1 MSRRLTVLGLM
12 ALVLII
18 VSTVMLVGCGD
29 EGTTDTTAAPTDT
42 TAAPTDTTAA
52 PTDTTAAPTTETTAA
67 SSGGFDGELVI
78 GALGTLTGMGAM
90 NGAEHYWAYNK
101 AVDDI
106 NAAGGVDVGG
116 KKMEL
121 KLKWIDDK
129 SSETEG
135 AAAVEKLIKVEG
147 TKVILSTQT
156 TPINMA
162 AAIVA
167 EKYEAYYQ
175 QVITWTNMG
184 REQNWKWN
192 TLLFFSPDAVGEVP
206 FLMAELMPEAERPK
220 NWCILT
226 EDNADG
232 QALGEGVKMMAD
244 KHNINV
250 ALYQTYTPGTK
261 DYSSIILKMKQN
273 DVDAIV
279 VLISAADGITF
290 TKQMKEQNYAPK
302 YMMGWKGFWPSE
314 YMQGLGDMSNY
325 VCYDA
330 FWSESLPYPGA
341 AELGEA
347 YRNDHDGLDSV
358 SIGLFYANV
367 QILKEAIERAGS
379 AEPAAIRDEVFG
391 GSFPGTVM
399 GDVQYDAG
407 GVADIQPLGLQW
419 MDGERV
425 LIYPDTGNQMEW
437 FKAWD
442 ER

>member
-1 MSRRLTVLGLM
+1 MKSKTILVLGVVALVLGLM
-12 ALVLII
+12 CAVF
-18 VSTVMLVGCGD
+18 VSGCGGD
-29 EGTTDTTAAPTDT
+29 EATETTADGQTETTAGGSDTTAA
-42 TAAPTDTTAA
+42 
-52 PTDTTAAPTTETTAA
+52 A
-67 SSGGFDGELVI
+67 SGTFDGELVV

-90 NGAEHYWAYNK
+90 NGAEQVWAYDK
-101 AVDDI
+101 AVADI

-121 KLKWIDDK
+121 KLKWVDDK
-129 SSETEG
+129 SDPTEG

-147 TKVILSTQT
+147 TKLILSTQT
-156 TPINMA
+156 TPINMS

-167 EKYEAYYQ
+167 EKYQALYQ
-175 QVITWTNMG
+175 SVITWTSMA
-184 REQNWKWN
+184 REQEWQW
-192 TLLFFSPDAVGEVP
+192 TSDLFFSPAAVGEVP
-206 FLMAELMPEAERPK
+206 FLMVELKPEAERPK

-232 QALGEGVKMMAD
+232 QALGEGVKAVAAE
-244 KHNINV
+244 HGVNV

-261 DYSSIILKMKQN
+261 DYSSIILKMKEN
-273 DVDAIV
+273 DIDAIV

-290 TKQMKEQNYAPK
+290 TKQMKEQNFAPK

-314 YMQGLGDMSNY
+314 YMQGLGPDSDY

-330 FWSESLPYPGA
+330 FWSEDLGYPGA
-341 AELGEA
+341 KELGETYKA
-347 YRNDHDGLDSV
+347 EHDGLDSV

-379 AEPAAIRDEVFG
+379 TDPTAVRDEVFG
-391 GSFPGTVM
+391 GLFEGTVI
-399 GDVQYDAG
+399 GDVQYDEG
-407 GVADIQPLGLQW
+407 GVGDIPPLGLQW
-419 MDGERV
+419 LNQKRV
-425 LIYPDTGNQMEW
+425 LIYPDAGNTMEW